1 MNCPACT
8 AAQANPQSGL
18 YFANCEGCDKR
29 ALRQA
34 PSYFNHMQTLKRYRT
49 RDERREYL
57 DGVVRSESQEY
68 ADLLK
73 FDFAEWFEAEKAKR
87 EGRCKA

>member
-1 MNCPACT
+1 MTCPACT
-8 AAQANPQSGL
+8 AAQANPKSGL

-29 ALRQA
+29 ALRRA
-34 PSYFNHMQTLKRYRT
+34 PSYFSHMQTLKRYRT

-57 DGVVRSESQEY
+57 DGVARSESQEY
-68 ADLLK
+68 ADLLR

-87 EGRCKA
+87 VSV